1 MRADRALMVL
11 STAVLLAACGGEEK
25 AEPQGGT
32 DSPGPVV
39 TEEAVAPIP
48 VVTEHGGTYFGVYL
62 AVGEGP
68 DIEDAINYLTE
79 ERGLAA
85 GQEFSIGDVSCDLG
99 AETALGAGA
108 GPMRVAVYFDSQEEA
123 EAWSQTLPAPPIGIA
138 EVQTMCLD

>member
-1 MRADRALMVL
+1 MRPGRTLMVL
-11 STAVLLAACGGEEK
+11 GTAVLLAACGDGADEQPAGDGNSPAAVATEEGGE
-25 AEPQGGT
+25 PT
-32 DSPGPVV
+32 PVV
-39 TEEAVAPIP
+39 A
-48 VVTEHGGTYFGVYL
+48 EHGGTYFGVYL

-79 ERGLAA
+79 ERGLEP
-85 GQEFSIGDVSCDLG
+85 GQEFSIGDVSCDPG
-99 AETALGAGA
+99 AEAALGAGA